1 MTDMQGDRMARYET
15 ITRAGAGAPWITM
28 VHGASQNSNVF
39 SAQIPAF
46 QDGYRL
52 LLIDLPGHGKS
63 SDLPGPYG
71 IEEYAQSVLD
81 AMDDAGLHAT
91 HFWGTHTGAGI
102 ALLLG
107 TRQLKRFS
115 SLILEGAVLAGF
127 DMPSINANYGRA
139 KETARQSGMEA
150 ARKQWIAEGEWFKV
164 MRDHPKECREAE
176 HRAMIDAFG
185 GAPWLDR
192 STPRTPEPIESKLAQ
207 ITRPVL
213 LINGEHDVADFM
225 RAADKLESKLPDV
238 QRMVIPGAG
247 GFPLWEYPDVVNTAV
262 RRFLEQ

>member
-1 MTDMQGDRMARYET
+1 MQVDRMARYET
-15 ITRAGAGAPWITM
+15 IIRAGAAAPWITM
-28 VHGASQNSNVF
+28 VHGASQNSGVF
-39 SAQIPAF
+39 SAQTPAF
-46 QDGYRL
+46 QDRYRL

-63 SDLPGPYG
+63 SALPGPYG
-71 IEEYAQSVLD
+71 LEEYAQSVLN
-81 AMDDAGLHAT
+81 AMDGAGVGAT

-102 ALLLG
+102 ALLLA
-107 TRQLKRFS
+107 TRHLERFS

-164 MRDHPKECREAE
+164 MRDRSKECRATE
-176 HRAMIDAFG
+176 HWAMIDAFG

-213 LINGEHDVADFM
+213 LINGEHDVVDFM
-225 RAADKLESKLPDV
+225 RIADKLAAKLPDV
-238 QRMVIPGAG
+238 QRMIIPGAG
-247 GFPLWEYPDVVNTAV
+247 GFPLWEYPDVVNAAV
-262 RRFLEQ
+262 RRFLEK